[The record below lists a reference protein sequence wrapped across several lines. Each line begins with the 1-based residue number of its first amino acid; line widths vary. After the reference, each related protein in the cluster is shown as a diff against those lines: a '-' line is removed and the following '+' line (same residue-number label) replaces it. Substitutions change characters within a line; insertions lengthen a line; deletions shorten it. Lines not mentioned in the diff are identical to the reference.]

1 MFSFFRNYVQ
11 TINSVDVFP
20 KIGLFIFFFV
30 FVAMVL
36 IALTADKE
44 YIKEIEQ
51 LPLQ

>member
-20 KIGLFIFFFV
+20 KIGLVIFLFV
-30 FVAMVL
+30 FISMIL
-36 IALTADKE
+36 IALKADKE

-51 LPLQ
+51 LPLK